1 MIKLLSDAE
10 KIDAQNTILDI
21 QQLITETKDSK
32 MYDNLVDAVA
42 CMQLLLNIV
51 YKSEK
56 MLTEATDPDIK
67 TNYSVSFSEEDIWS
81 LLESDDLCNNE
92 TGLNYVDELPVTMET
107 VERLRQISIKNSY
120 LQKDLEEYLYD
131 IIEKIS
137 SGEVNA

>member
-1 MIKLLSDAE
+1 MIVEDA
-10 KIDAQNTILDI
+10 KSAIATGPTPVILTRYKE
-21 QQLITETKDSK
+21 QAK
-32 MYDNLVDAVA
+32 MLYDNLVDAAA

-107 VERLRQISIKNSY
+107 VERFRRIS
-120 LQKDLEEYLYD
+120 
-131 IIEKIS
+131 
-137 SGEVNA
+137 V

>member
-51 YKSEK
+51 HKSEK

>member
-10 KIDAQNTILDI
+10 KIDARNTILNI
-21 QQLITETKDSK
+21 QQLITETKDNK
-32 MYDNLVDAVA
+32 IYDNLVDAAA

-67 TNYSVSFSEEDIWS
+67 TNYSVRFSEEDIWS